1 MLRSKPISVLLL
13 ALAFNVTLAQQ
24 QPGVRLPL
32 ELSEEE
38 AHQIVKEGKPKSH
51 VEAAFKLSVVKL
63 TRALSFAKESQYRE
77 SAQNLDLYAE
87 LVSYADTYTRRNT
100 SERSKDRHQ
109 CLKAIEQ
116 NIFKQFMTLD
126 SVVKELPSTY
136 LDTSERITTTVKKI
150 RLRAIDDLLGGGA
163 FLKSANDTPE

>member
-1 MLRSKPISVLLL
+1 MWKLKPISVLLL
-13 ALAFNVTLAQQ
+13 VLACNVTLAQQ

-38 AHQIVKEGKPKSH
+38 AQQVVKEGKPKSH
-51 VEAAFKLSVVKL
+51 VEAAFKLSFVKL
-63 TRALSFAKESQYRE
+63 HKALTFAKDSDYQQ
-77 SAQNLDLYAE
+77 SAQTLDVYAE
-87 LVSYADTYTRRNT
+87 LVTYADSYTRRNT
-100 SERSKDRHQ
+100 SERSKERHQ

-116 NIFKQFMTLD
+116 SIFKQFMTLD

-136 LDTSERITTTVKKI
+136 LDTTERVTATVKRI

-163 FLKSANDTPE
+163 FLKSSNDTPE